1 VCAFLLL
8 ARSSHICSQLAR
20 APHDRRSTW
29 AGGVGGVV
37 VVVDFP
43 RMKSPST
50 SRRTTGM
57 YDPNRHCWSSFL
69 VRAGPGHG
77 DGRMGAPHPTTRFG
91 HAFSVSPTSFFFLI
105 QFCARHALSGRSRR
119 CSLSSDPLHPVPP
132 KESIIISNRYTI
144 YYR

>member
-1 VCAFLLL
+1 MCAFLLL

-29 AGGVGGVV
+29 AGGVGVVV

-57 YDPNRHCWSSFL
+57 YDPNRHCWSSDPSL
-69 VRAGPGHG
+69 CAPAPAMAM
-77 DGRMGAPHPTTRFG
+77 DGGASSDAIWARIFCEPD
-91 HAFSVSPTSFFFLI
+91 VVFFLNPVL
-105 QFCARHALSGRSRR
+105 CSTRSLR
-119 CSLSSDPLHPVPP
+119 PVPP
-132 KESIIISNRYTI
+132 LLALVRSIAPRTAK
-144 YYR
+144 RKHHHF